1 MVATLDD
8 PTAIRAYNYVYGA
21 TGSLLVYELMTSLDE
36 ERKAWSLKGVP
47 WVIFFLN
54 RYFIRGGLVFLWVAS
69 ELFASSERLCQTYD
83 YLQIGLYTLALF
95 SAQALVLIRLWVIC
109 EKSAGMFWFLVIIYT
124 MEAVLVVICILMA
137 TVETRGADQQVCSF
151 VSHDD
156 LLQRYASGFSLA
168 PVVFE
173 FVVCLITLVKL
184 GPRDWATFPRI
195 LKVLAQD
202 YAVYFIFIFALTL
215 ANAIIYS
222 FEIAKY
228 YRPILLGPTTATIC
242 IVVSRI
248 TLHTLKMAN
257 CSPPNSP
264 SGSMDIDFGDM
275 ASSEDAYNSEDQPM
289 DARGGTVV

>member
-1 MVATLDD
+1 
-8 PTAIRAYNYVYGA
+8 
-21 TGSLLVYELMTSLDE
+21 
-36 ERKAWSLKGVP
+36 
-47 WVIFFLN
+47 
-54 RYFIRGGLVFLWVAS
+54 
-69 ELFASSERLCQTYD
+69 
-83 YLQIGLYTLALF
+83 
-95 SAQALVLIRLWVIC
+95 
-109 EKSAGMFWFLVIIYT
+109 
-124 MEAVLVVICILMA
+124 MA

-228 YRPILLGPTTATIC
+228 YRPILLGYVLVDFFWRLPGLFDSFCQPNNSNHLHRCEPDFKILFTSNDRNGK
-242 IVVSRI
+242 VSRI